1 MNPILSFI
9 KFILHKTKKANIQKM
24 FKKSTL
30 KLMPSTTFEMSNERI
45 AESDFT
51 LQEKLE
57 LILERPNFSRLR
69 AAEDAAASDSE

>member
-1 MNPILSFI
+1 
-9 KFILHKTKKANIQKM
+9 M

-30 KLMPSTTFEMSNERI
+30 KLMPIASIEMSNERI

-57 LILERPNFSRLR
+57 LILERPNYSQLR